1 MSNITPTPAGD
12 LRLSMYTLAANKQIH
27 RVHLSQYGPAQ
38 LNPGLKGNARFSP
51 ITNANSKAI
60 PTMYAGTTFDCA
72 LMETVFHDVPHT
84 ADLKTIGKSTFRNQ
98 IHSQLTVLQ
107 DLNLVDLSSVAMRKL
122 GLTRS
127 QLIDTEKDSYP
138 STRLWAKAIHLQC
151 PAAQGMTWVS
161 RQDDRARA
169 FMFFGDRLPARP
181 FEAGYSNSLVGDKT
195 TYMAVLDL
203 AELIGVEIVQL

>member
-1 MSNITPTPAGD
+1 MINTAPTPGAD
-12 LRLSMYTLAANKQIH
+12 LRLSMYTLQANKLLH
-27 RVHLSQYGPAQ
+27 RVHLSRFGAAQ
-38 LNPGLKGNARFSP
+38 LNPGVRGSARFSP

-84 ADLKTIGKSTFRNQ
+84 PVLKTIEKSTFKNQ
-98 IHSQLTVLQ
+98 LHSQLTVQ
-107 DLNLVDLSSVAMRKL
+107 HDLTLVDLSAVALRKL

-127 QLIDTEKDSYP
+127 QLIDTEKESYP
-138 STRLWAKAIHLQC
+138 STRLWAEAIHLQC

-169 FMFFGDRLPARP
+169 FMFFGDRLPANP
-181 FEAGYSNSLVGDKT
+181 FAAVNSNSLIGDEA
-195 TYMAVLDL
+195 TYVALLGL